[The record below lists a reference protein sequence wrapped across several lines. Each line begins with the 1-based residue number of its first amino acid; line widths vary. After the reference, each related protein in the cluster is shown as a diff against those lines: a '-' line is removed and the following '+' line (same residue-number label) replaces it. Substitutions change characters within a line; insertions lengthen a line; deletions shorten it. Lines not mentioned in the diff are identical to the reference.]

1 MCVMLVCGN
10 MLVEI
15 VCEFE
20 LGECLC
26 FGLGELKSGG
36 FCCELIFVDIV
47 EVLIGGVFFDS
58 DIQNVECLI
67 FFWYQICLDEI
78 SLGDK

>member
-1 MCVMLVCGN
+1 MSYVIVNVFYYCFFCVDEGDMSWMCVMLVCGN
-10 MLVEI
+10 MLVEL

-26 FGLGELKSGG
+26 LGSGEFKSGG

-58 DIQNVECLI
+58 DI
-67 FFWYQICLDEI
+67 
-78 SLGDK
+78 